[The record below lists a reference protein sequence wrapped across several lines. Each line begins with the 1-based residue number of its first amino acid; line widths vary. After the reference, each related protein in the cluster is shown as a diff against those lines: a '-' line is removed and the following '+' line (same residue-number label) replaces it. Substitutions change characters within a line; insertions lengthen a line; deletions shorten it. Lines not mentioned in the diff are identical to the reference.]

1 MNNPHKGIALVALL
15 VAMAASVHG
24 MNQAPD
30 TWSVDRLKQI
40 YLTCDHLISDHV
52 HLRPASPPHPNPLPR
67 VQGRGSKYSLP
78 LPLAGEGWGEGE
90 LVAEPCRW
98 SGGQEAP

>member
-40 YLTCDHLISDHV
+40 YLTCDHETTLRRLDAALIRTCSQAAEQLLQQAFGGDLDGLLDWWRLAR
-52 HLRPASPPHPNPLPR
+52 LRPVATPPQAASSP
-67 VQGRGSKYSLP
+67 S
-78 LPLAGEGWGEGE
+78 
-90 LVAEPCRW
+90 
-98 SGGQEAP
+98 